1 MFKAVAYFETEH
13 ARKYLTQLCKHF
25 AHKIEVTYDQD
36 HGDCRFPRGAGR
48 LVSDDRGLRMEVT
61 APEEDDLARTQSIIE
76 VHLIR
81 FAFREKLEALAW
93 QRLPET
99 A

>member
-1 MFKAVAYFETEH
+1 
-13 ARKYLTQLCKHF
+13 
-25 AHKIEVTYDQD
+25 
-36 HGDCRFPRGAGR
+36 
-48 LVSDDRGLRMEVT
+48 MEVT
-61 APEEDDLARTQSIIE
+61 APEEDDLAQTQSIIE